1 MDPRQMIAR
10 LSELRAEGDAI
21 MQQLISSG
29 IPPEEIMAALEGGQQ
44 AGPQVPP
51 GVPAGPPPGVAVAG
65 GGLGMGQRGS
75 DAGAI
80 REFEAVR
87 GGGPRGLL
95 GAV

>member
-65 GGLGMGQRGS
+65 GGGMPMN
-75 DAGAI
+75 
-80 REFEAVR
+80 
-87 GGGPRGLL
+87 GGGGMPMAPGLF
-95 GAV
+95 GAG

>member
-44 AGPQVPP
+44 AGPQVPA
-51 GVPAGPPPGVAVAG
+51 GVPAGPPPGAAVAG
-65 GGLGMGQRGS
+65 VGGMPGGMP
-75 DAGAI
+75 
-80 REFEAVR
+80 V
-87 GGGPRGLL
+87 GGGGMPMAPGLF
-95 GAV
+95 GAG